1 MRWVLLTS
9 LNLLFLPLFSQN
21 TVTGLSNV
29 IMLDYTENTGVKSN
43 TDTLIGYSNIILL
56 GNEVQQ
62 EEETNKSNIPAFYA
76 LFIGIND
83 YSYNSPELG
92 DLLNPI
98 KDASNLK
105 NVLTDSY
112 EFSEERIEFLKNPTR
127 PQIISALEKLALKI
141 TEKDNLLIFYAG
153 HGVWD
158 SRLKLGYWLSSD
170 SKIDDKST
178 WISNSTIRDYIGAI
192 RSKHTLLIADACFG
206 GSIYKTRTAVEKLN
220 EWAISKIYQLPS
232 RKAMTSGSLSVVPDE
247 SKFMEYLLKRL
258 SDNTNKYLSTRQLF
272 YSIETAILNN
282 TENVPQLGVIQ
293 GSGDEGGDFIFIKKD

>member
-1 MRWVLLTS
+1 MRWLLLLF
-9 LNLLFLPLFSQN
+9 LNLLLFHLYGQ
-21 TVTGLSNV
+21 NV
-29 IMLDYTENTGVKSN
+29 ISGFSNQLTLDYNKSREAIVIN
-43 TDTLIGYSNIILL
+43 DSISGYSNILSL
-56 GNEVQQ
+56 NYSAEVKESQ
-62 EEETNKSNIPAFYA
+62 KSSIPIFYG

-83 YSYNSPELG
+83 YSFNSPELG
-92 DLLNPI
+92 DLVNPI
-98 KDASNLK
+98 KDAESLK
-105 NVLTDSY
+105 NVLATRY
-112 EFSEERIEFLKNPTR
+112 EFSNERVLVLTNPTR
-127 PQIISALEKLALKI
+127 PQIISALEELALKI

-192 RSKHTLLIADACFG
+192 PSKHTLLIADACFG
-206 GSIYKTRTAVEKLN
+206 GSIYKTRNAVEKLN

-258 SDNTNKYLSTRQLF
+258 TDNNNKYLSTRQLF

-293 GSGDEGGDFIFIKKD
+293 GSGDEGGDFIFIRKD